1 MASRS
6 TKSIVDGR
14 RAAPPSVESLPLEQ
28 RERRDR
34 IVSAAVALMASEDYE
49 RIQVKDVADAAG
61 VALGTLYRYFA
72 SKDHLFAC
80 ARASWAGGF
89 GEDMI
94 SGGPGRAPDRVK
106 ALFRRSVR
114 AFERQPHV
122 WGALHTLQAS
132 NDPYTVEAYRTFSQH
147 QQAAYVGAL
156 ARVPEERRADIIAV
170 MTAVL
175 AQNLREWHLG
185 HQPIASV
192 YDTIDRAV
200 DLIFPR

>member
-14 RAAPPSVESLPLEQ
+14 RAAPPSVESLTDEQ
-28 RERRDR
+28 RERRQR
-34 IVSAAVALMASEDYE
+34 IIVAAVSLIAKQEYE
-49 RIQVKDVADAAG
+49 RIQVKDVADTAG

-72 SKDHLFAC
+72 SKDHLFAH
-80 ARASWAGGF
+80 ALATWGDGF

-94 SGGPGRAPDRVK
+94 SGHTGRTPDRVK
-106 ALFRRSVR
+106 SLFRRSVR
-114 AFERQPHV
+114 AFERQPNV

-132 NDPYTVEAYRTFSQH
+132 NDPYTVEAYRAFTRR
-147 QQAAYVGAL
+147 QQAAYLGAL
-156 ARVPEERRADIIAV
+156 ARVPEERRADVIAV

-185 HQPIASV
+185 HQPITSV